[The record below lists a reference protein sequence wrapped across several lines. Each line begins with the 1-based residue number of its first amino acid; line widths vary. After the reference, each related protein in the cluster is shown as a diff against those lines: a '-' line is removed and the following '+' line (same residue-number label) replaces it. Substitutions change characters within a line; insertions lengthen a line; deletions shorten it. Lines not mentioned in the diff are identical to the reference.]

1 MSHHFRSYSHA
12 PSSFS
17 AVVQLYLRSNQLDTA
32 DRLARRLPDVFDPCC
47 RMGCAT
53 IETEHPIFVTC
64 PSFASLRK
72 EATKQ
77 LVSQTIT
84 ILDIFCIPM
93 HLRHPITVFTNHA
106 LCDSHEWPAGLS
118 LYYFGVMPKLN
129 ILTSSLVEA
138 NLSSDK
144 LERLRSRL
152 AKTWHA
158 IFVRLA
164 GRIWGMVRRLSRTS
178 SSPELPKENRP

>member
-1 MSHHFRSYSHA
+1 MDAFILYTDLDGWIE
-12 PSSFS
+12 SSIPTFII
-17 AVVQLYLRSNQLDTA
+17 VQLYLRSNQLDTA

-47 RMGCAT
+47 RMGRAT
-53 IETEHPIFVTC
+53 IETEHHIFVTC
-64 PSFASLRK
+64 PSFTSLRN

-84 ILDIFCIPM
+84 ILDIFCI
-93 HLRHPITVFTNHA
+93 
-106 LCDSHEWPAGLS
+106 
-118 LYYFGVMPKLN
+118 
-129 ILTSSLVEA
+129 LTSSLVKA

-178 SSPELPKENRP
+178 SSPELPKVPMENRP